1 MSDIVTLIVFP
12 STSTSMNLT
21 NVFIYIMCVCVIYFA
36 VQFMGS
42 QYLLPLEA
50 VVP

>member
-1 MSDIVTLIVFP
+1 MTLIVFP
-12 STSTSMNLT
+12 FTSMNLT